1 MMAPMHDIFSRKKQ
15 IIKKDIPKGKVIVD
29 HREKNSLVPSSLI
42 NLGLEIEFSQLKVAD
57 YITRGV
63 AIERKTISDFISSMI
78 NKRLPKQLEEMQQY
92 EKKLLIIE
100 GMEEQELYSDDNLGI
115 NPNAIR
121 GFLLSIL
128 LRYNVPVIF
137 SKNPKDTATFISLI
151 AKKKKTEQSYQ
162 VTKRNLS
169 KKEQMQF
176 IIESFK
182 GIGPKN
188 AQKLLEKFGTLR
200 NIFSASQEQLQETL
214 GKKSEIFKILEDK
227 Y

>member
-1 MMAPMHDIFSRKKQ
+1 MTQLHNIFSRRKSKIKKQ
-15 IIKKDIPKGKVIVD
+15 LPKQRILVD

-42 NLGLEIEFSQLKVAD
+42 NLGLEVEFKQLKVAD

-63 AIERKTISDFISSMI
+63 AIERKTVSDFISSMI

-92 EKKLLIIE
+92 ERRLLIIE
-100 GMEEQELYSDDNLGI
+100 GIEEQELYSETNAGI

-128 LRYNVPVIF
+128 LRYNVPVVF
-137 SKNPKDTATFISLI
+137 SKNQKDTAIYISLI
-151 AKKKKTEQSYQ
+151 AKKKKTEQSFQ
-162 VTKRNLS
+162 VTKRNLT

-176 IIESFK
+176 IVESFK

-188 AQKLLEKFGTLR
+188 AQKLLKKFGTLR
-200 NIFSASQEQLQETL
+200 NIFNASQEQLRELL
-214 GKKSEIFKILEDK
+214 GKKSEVFNILEDK